1 MKDEQRVFLSL
12 MGRPPLR
19 LTVEQAA
26 SALNCGEQDVSILV
40 AARLLKPLGNPAPN
54 ARKYFAT
61 FEILE
66 LANDRAFLDKVT
78 SAIYRYWLNK
88 NRRRRDNDGSEF
100 QANRE
105 AA

>member
-1 MKDEQRVFLSL
+1 
-12 MGRPPLR
+12 LR

-26 SALNCGEQDVSILV
+26 SALNCGEQDVTILV

-66 LANDRAFLDKVT
+66 LANDRAFLDKIT
-78 SAIYRYWLNK
+78 NAIYRYWLNK
-88 NRRRRDNDGSEF
+88 NRRRQGGQDADF
-100 QANRE
+100 QGNRE